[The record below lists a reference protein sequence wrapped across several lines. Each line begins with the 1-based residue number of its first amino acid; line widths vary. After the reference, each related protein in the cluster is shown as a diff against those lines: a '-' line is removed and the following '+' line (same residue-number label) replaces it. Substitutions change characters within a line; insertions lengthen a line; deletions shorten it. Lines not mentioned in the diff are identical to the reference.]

1 MALVRVPT
9 MDQKY
14 KFATLLVT
22 FAKVHAASLLQDSE
36 MVLAMAPASF
46 PETDR
51 VLESARA
58 FVMVFGT
65 VLAMNQK

>member
-1 MALVRVPT
+1 
-9 MDQKY
+9 
-14 KFATLLVT
+14 VT
-22 FAKVHAASLLQDSE
+22 FAKVHAASLLQDYE